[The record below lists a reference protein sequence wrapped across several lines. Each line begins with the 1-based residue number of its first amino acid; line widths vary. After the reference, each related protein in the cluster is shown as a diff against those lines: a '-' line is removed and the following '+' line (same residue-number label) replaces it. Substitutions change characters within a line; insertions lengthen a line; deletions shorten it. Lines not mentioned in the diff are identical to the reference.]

1 MNDRTTIEEML
12 ARNDFSTKELKN
24 SLFLAKRNA
33 CGKIPY
39 ADGTEAYDIIE
50 LLHLERF
57 KRQIHSSLPVENL
70 EEFVPMYESFFLTKT
85 EPPWIRAR
93 QSPEMGYEG
102 RCTVGAG
109 VYYCRTNYEIHE
121 DENYNYIISTFDIY
135 TNNLFDNVVTI
146 QWCNTCLL
154 F

>member
-12 ARNDFSTKELKN
+12 ARNDFSTKELLN
-24 SLFLAKRNA
+24 SLFLAKRNS

-70 EEFVPMYESFFLTKT
+70 EEFVPMY
-85 EPPWIRAR
+85 
-93 QSPEMGYEG
+93 
-102 RCTVGAG
+102 
-109 VYYCRTNYEIHE
+109 
-121 DENYNYIISTFDIY
+121 
-135 TNNLFDNVVTI
+135 
-146 QWCNTCLL
+146 
-154 F
+154 